1 MKKIVIR
8 VHMKSDKFRSRAMKI
23 AAAFQGVVS
32 VSLEGEN
39 RDQIVVTGD
48 QIDCVCLTKKLRKKI
63 SYATLLSVVDANTS
77 SEEGSEAKEEQK
89 DAANTSSIENL
100 PIVCCKQNNPMPCP
114 SYYIVHDPYPNS
126 CSIL

>member
-1 MKKIVIR
+1 M
-8 VHMKSDKFRSRAMKI
+8 
-23 AAAFQGVVS
+23 
-32 VSLEGEN
+32 
-39 RDQIVVTGD
+39 
-48 QIDCVCLTKKLRKKI
+48 RKKI

-126 CSIL
+126 CSILWKYIALYVINILSKVFFNKLFF